1 MKYDPLKAPDPKEWL
16 SLDEGERIV
25 LAEDY
30 HVRERIQIPGLRA
43 HAVIHSVVE
52 TQIAEGDQLPVKAT
66 LSRLMAEGLDRHDAI
81 HAIGSVLLRHMQR
94 LFQHVPMG
102 ADPNARYYAELE
114 ALTPES
120 WELDFSEPDEYK
132 W

>member
-1 MKYDPLKAPDPKEWL
+1 MKYDPMNGPDPGKWL
-16 SLDEGERIV
+16 SLDEDERIQ
-25 LAEDY
+25 LAERY
-30 HVRERIQIPGLRA
+30 HVRAGIQIPGLRA

-52 TQIAEGDQLPVKAT
+52 TQIAEGDKLPVKAT
-66 LSRLMAEGLDRHDAI
+66 LTRLIAEGLDRHDAI
-81 HAIGSVLLRHMQR
+81 HAIGSVLLKHLQR
-94 LFQHVPMG
+94 LYRQEPVTG
-102 ADPNARYYAELE
+102 DPNARYYAELE